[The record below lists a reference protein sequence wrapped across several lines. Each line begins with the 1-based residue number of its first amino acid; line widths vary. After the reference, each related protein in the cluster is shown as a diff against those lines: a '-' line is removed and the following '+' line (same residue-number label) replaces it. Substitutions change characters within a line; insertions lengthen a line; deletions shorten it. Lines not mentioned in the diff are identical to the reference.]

1 VKPPGSPSRRF
12 GIKAIPDVRFDFDP
26 RKSRR
31 LRLIFYSISAEV
43 PHFSGVVVLKI
54 A

>member
-1 VKPPGSPSRRF
+1 MSLTLAGTGNRQVQNCPK
-12 GIKAIPDVRFDFDP
+12 
-26 RKSRR
+26 
-31 LRLIFYSISAEV
+31 LIFYSISAEV